1 MTCQNSK
8 YVSQMENQPQK
19 SSKLDYYAVQDATVQ
34 KEGGEARQEGP
45 EVEAPYFKAKAER
58 RRSSHKESA
67 LQEYK
72 LLTDRLAKN
81 S

>member
-19 SSKLDYYAVQDATVQ
+19 SSRLDYYALQDGTVQ
-34 KEGGEARQEGP
+34 KEGGEEGQE
-45 EVEAPYFKAKAER
+45 VDAPYFKAGGGR